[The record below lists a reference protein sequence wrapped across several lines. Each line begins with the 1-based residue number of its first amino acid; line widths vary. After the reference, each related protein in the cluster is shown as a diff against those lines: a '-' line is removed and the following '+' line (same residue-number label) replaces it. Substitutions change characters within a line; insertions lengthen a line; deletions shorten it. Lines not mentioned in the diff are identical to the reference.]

1 LNITEGETTMKKR
14 IIGLLSAALAV
25 AIAGIASSQ
34 GAKVKVTILGT
45 LKPEIAPEFLDAL
58 KTYNAS
64 QDKYEVESIPMDGSP
79 FEKMTALY
87 ASGNAPTIMGMSQE
101 FPRFQKNLL
110 DVSKTEFNKHAYK
123 GTTDFVKVGNKVY
136 GMALTVEAFGLL
148 YNKAV
153 LDKAIAGDFDANSIN
168 SRSSLKSLLA
178 KVAASGTSGMHI
190 SPMDWSLGAH
200 MSNIFFAAQGKTH
213 SQRVK
218 FMDNLKAGK
227 VPLLKNKVF
236 TGWLDT
242 VDLLRDYNQNK
253 ASPLAATYD
262 DGALALGSGKSGLWF
277 MGNWANPNLLQ
288 INAKN
293 EYGVLPFPISDSASS
308 YGNTQISVGVPFYM
322 VIDASQNNKE
332 QQAGAVDF
340 LNWMVLD
347 KAGQDYYINKMKFI
361 PVFDT
366 FKTKPSDAM
375 SRQIL
380 SYVQEGRT
388 LEWMNSLYPPEGW
401 PSMGAVMQKYLAGK
415 SSREELAKDL
425 EDFWKTVKK

>member
-1 LNITEGETTMKKR
+1 MKKR
-14 IIGLLSAALAV
+14 MIGFLTAALAV
-25 AIAGIASSQ
+25 GIAGIASSQ
-34 GAKVKVTILGT
+34 TAKVKVTILGT
-45 LKPEIAPEFLDAL
+45 LKPEIAPEFLDAV
-58 KTYNAS
+58 KSYNAS
-64 QDKYEVESIPMDGSP
+64 QDKYEVVSIPMDGSP

-110 DVSKTEFNKHAYK
+110 DVSKTDFNKHALK

-148 YNKAV
+148 YNKSV
-153 LDKAIAGDFDANSIN
+153 LDKATGSDFDADSIN
-168 SRSSLKSLLA
+168 SRSSLKALLG

-200 MSNIFFAAQGKTH
+200 MSNIFFTAQGKTH
-213 SQRVK
+213 KQRLA
-218 FMDNLKAGK
+218 FLENLKAGK
-227 VPLLKNKVF
+227 ISLMKNKVF
-236 TGWLDT
+236 IGWLDT

-262 DGALALGSGKSGLWF
+262 DGALALGSGKAGLWF

-293 EYGVLPFPISDSASS
+293 EYGVLPFPISDNPTT

-322 VIDASQNNKE
+322 VIDASQNDKN
-332 QQAGAVDF
+332 QQAGAVNF
-340 LNWMVLD
+340 LNWMVMD
-347 KAGQDYYINKMKFI
+347 KTGQDYYLNKMKFI

-366 FKTKPSDAM
+366 FKTKPSDPM
-375 SRQIL
+375 SRQIQ
-380 SYVQEGRT
+380 SYVQQGRT

-415 SSREELAKDL
+415 SSRAEFARDL

>member
-1 LNITEGETTMKKR
+1 
-14 IIGLLSAALAV
+14 
-25 AIAGIASSQ
+25 
-34 GAKVKVTILGT
+34 
-45 LKPEIAPEFLDAL
+45 
-58 KTYNAS
+58 
-64 QDKYEVESIPMDGSP
+64 
-79 FEKMTALY
+79 
-87 ASGNAPTIMGMSQE
+87 
-101 FPRFQKNLL
+101 
-110 DVSKTEFNKHAYK
+110 
-123 GTTDFVKVGNKVY
+123 
-136 GMALTVEAFGLL
+136 
-148 YNKAV
+148 
-153 LDKAIAGDFDANSIN
+153 
-168 SRSSLKSLLA
+168 
-178 KVAASGTSGMHI
+178 
-190 SPMDWSLGAH
+190 
-200 MSNIFFAAQGKTH
+200 
-213 SQRVK
+213 
-218 FMDNLKAGK
+218 
-227 VPLLKNKVF
+227 
-236 TGWLDT
+236 

-262 DGALALGSGKSGLWF
+262 DGALTLGSGKSGLWF

>member
-1 LNITEGETTMKKR
+1 MKKR
-14 IIGLLSAALAV
+14 MIGLLSAGLAC

-34 GAKVKVTILGT
+34 GAKVKVTVLGT
-45 LKPEIAPEFLDAL
+45 LKPEIATEFLDAL

-64 QDKYEVESIPMDGSP
+64 QSTYEVSSIPLDTNPS
-79 FEKMTALY
+79 EKMTALY

-110 DVSKTEFNKHAYK
+110 DVTNTDFNKHALK
-123 GTTDFVKVGNKVY
+123 GTRDFVTIGGKVY

-153 LDKAIAGDFDANSIN
+153 LDKAIGSDFDANSIN
-168 SRSSLKSLLA
+168 SRSSLKALLA
-178 KVAASGTSGMHI
+178 KVAASGASGMHI

-200 MSNIFFAAQGKTH
+200 MTNVFFTTQSNSH
-213 SQRVK
+213 DRRVK
-218 FMDNLKAGK
+218 FINDLKAGK
-227 VPLLKNKVF
+227 ISLLKNRQF
-236 TGWLDT
+236 TGWLET
-242 VDLLRDYNQNK
+242 LDLLREYNQNK
-253 ASPLAATYD
+253 ASPLAASYD

-293 EYGVLPFPISDSASS
+293 EYGVLPFPVSDSAAT
-308 YGNTQISVGVPFYM
+308 YGNKQISVGVPFYM

-340 LNWMVLD
+340 LNWFVSD

-366 FKTKPSDAM
+366 FKTKPSDPM
-375 SRQIL
+375 SRQIQ

-388 LEWMNSLYPPEGW
+388 LEWMNSLYPAEAQVV
-401 PSMGAVMQKYLAGK
+401 MGAAIQKYLAGK
-415 SSREELAKDL
+415 SNRQELAG
-425 EDFWKTVKK
+425 EIEAFWKGVKK